1 MRVISPDGKQL
12 GVMPTRDALNLAR
25 DAGYDLILVAPNAN
39 PPVCRMMDLGKYK
52 YELKK
57 KAKEAKKKQ
66 KVIEVKELRFRPKIE
81 EHDYQVKLK
90 HAREFLEDGD
100 KVKVVMRFRG
110 REMAF
115 IDTGREVLNKL
126 ASDLA
131 DVAVIEKQPDLEGRQ
146 MIMVLAPKQHK

>member
-1 MRVISPDGKQL
+1 
-12 GVMPTRDALNLAR
+12 MPTREALNLAR
-25 DAGYDLILVAPNAN
+25 NEGYDLILVAPNAN

-66 KVIEVKELRFRPKIE
+66 KIINVKELRLRPKIE

-100 KVKVVMRFRG
+100 KVKLVMRFRG
-110 REMAF
+110 REMSF
-115 IDTGREVLNKL
+115 LDTGKEVLDRF
-126 ASDLA
+126 AADLA
-131 DVAVIEKQPDLEGRQ
+131 DIAVVEKKPELEGRQ
-146 MIMVLAPKQHK
+146 MIMVLAPKQK

>member
-1 MRVISPDGKQL
+1 MRVISPEGKQL